1 MMTSRRDFLATS
13 GKAAIIAAVANGTVF
28 PASRAW
34 SLSTVK
40 LSGQESATLLRFSWN
55 LFPLEKVDES
65 VYVAVIEGLDRRAQT
80 DAALHEQLKDGVA
93 KLDGARGKPWIAL
106 PEADQI
112 AVMKEIER
120 TPFFGT
126 MRTAA
131 VNTIFG
137 NPAVW
142 KLIGYEGS
150 AVEHGGYVN
159 RGFDDIAWLPKN

>member
-1 MMTSRRDFLATS
+1 MTTSRRDFIATS
-13 GKAAIIAAVANGTVF
+13 GKAAVVAAIANATVF

-40 LSGQESATLLRFSWN
+40 LSGPESATLLRFAWN

-65 VYVAVIEGLDRRAQT
+65 VYVAVVEGLDRRAQGDT
-80 DAALHEQLKDGVA
+80 ALYEQIAAGIA
-93 KLDGARGKPWIAL
+93 KLDEARGKPWIAL

-112 AVMKEIER
+112 AVMKDVER

-137 NPAVW
+137 NAAVW

-159 RGFDDIAWLPKN
+159 RGFNDITWVPKN

>member
-1 MMTSRRDFLATS
+1 MITNRRDFITTS
-13 GKAAIIAAVANGTVF
+13 GKAAIAAAVANATVF

-40 LSGQESATLLRFSWN
+40 LSGEESATLLRFTWH
-55 LFPLEKVDES
+55 LFPVERVAES
-65 VYVAVIEGLDRRAQT
+65 VYVAVIEGLDKRAQT
-80 DAALHEQLKDGVA
+80 DAPLYEQLKDGVA
-93 KLDGARGKPWIAL
+93 KLNGARLKPWIEL
-106 PEADQI
+106 SEADQI
-112 AVMKEIER
+112 AVMKEMQG

-131 VNTIFG
+131 VNTIFT
-137 NPAVW
+137 NPTVW

-159 RGFDDIAWLPKN
+159 RGFNDITWVPKN